1 MCILLLVFV
10 TYEDDKKRSVHQH
23 KSQKVLPAND
33 W

>member
-10 TYEDDKKRSVHQH
+10 TYEDDKIQCVHQH
-23 KSQKVLPAND
+23 KSQKVFIANE